1 MIRVANAKEAPATL
15 RSLKEHAIAAR
26 IGRAVSDTMENN
38 VNVDTR
44 TQRFMEPFAA
54 GAGNNLLDRKIR
66 RLGMFAM
73 EKRGGYPNFLRDF
86 HLCKG
91 LILLKSSILFLNI
104 TTHTFFNFH

>member
-38 VNVDTR
+38 VNVYTR

-66 RLGMFAM
+66 RLGMFAL
-73 EKRGGYPNFLRDF
+73 ETRGGYPNFIPHF
-86 HLCKG
+86 HHGNDLV
-91 LILLKSSILFLNI
+91 LHYFSIGCFYN
-104 TTHTFFNFH
+104 